1 MYYTNKAMK
10 LDKENTKQ
18 IIKIVVI
25 AIVLLV
31 VLLNIETVWNV
42 FKTFLG
48 ILSPFIWGLAIAF
61 ILNIFMRFYE
71 EKLFKTRKKGKSK
84 ASSKNIT
91 KEEKASI
98 AKESNTK
105 ETVKDKNSKIED
117 VQEKESKKGIKRVFS
132 IALSIITIV
141 AVITIILLL
150 IIPQF
155 VEIIKDLITNMPS
168 YLESLKAWA
177 IDLTQRVP
185 EINNFIQNIQIDT
198 ESLQDSLMNI
208 SKDVLGV
215 TINQISG
222 LVSGIVNF
230 FIAVVFA
237 VYILANKEGLKV
249 QAKEFIY
256 ARTTKER
263 ADHILKVSRLAR
275 DSFRSFLTGQA
286 KEAVILG
293 VLCTLGMLILGIPYA
308 GPVGALTALTAFIPI
323 VGAFIG
329 GFIGAV
335 LIVAVDP
342 IKALIFI
349 IFIIVLQQIEGNLIY
364 PHVVGKNIGL
374 PSIWVLVAIT
384 IGGSLFG
391 IMGMIVGLP
400 ILSII
405 YAIVTENTNEKLQEK
420 GLKQEEA
427 IESK

>member
-1 MYYTNKAMK
+1 MK

-31 VLLNIETVWNV
+31 ALLNIEPVWNI
-42 FKTFLG
+42 FKTFLS

-71 EKLFKTRKKGKSK
+71 EKLFKTKAKTYNKSTKKSSISGIKEIDKKESAKGNNIKTENVQK
-84 ASSKNIT
+84 ASSKT
-91 KEEKASI
+91 
-98 AKESNTK
+98 
-105 ETVKDKNSKIED
+105 
-117 VQEKESKKGIKRVFS
+117 GIKRALS
-132 IALSIITIV
+132 ITLSIITIV

-155 VEIIKDLITNMPS
+155 VEIIKN
-168 YLESLKAWA
+168 WA
-177 IDLTQRVP
+177 IDLTERVP

-198 ESLQDSLMNI
+198 EALKEGVMNI
-208 SKDVLGV
+208 SKDVLDV
-215 TINQISG
+215 TINQVSG
-222 LVSGIVNF
+222 LVGGIVNF

-256 ARTTKER
+256 ARATKER
-263 ADHILKVSRLAR
+263 ADYILKVSRLAR

-308 GPVGALTALTAFIPI
+308 GPVCALTALTAFIPI

-329 GFIGAV
+329 GFVGAI

-405 YAIVTENTNEKLQEK
+405 YAIVTENTNKKLQEK
-420 GLKQEEA
+420 GLKEEA
-427 IESK
+427 

>member
-1 MYYTNKAMK
+1 MK

-31 VLLNIETVWNV
+31 ALLNIEPVWNI
-42 FKTFLG
+42 FKTFLS

-71 EKLFKTRKKGKSK
+71 EKLFKTKAKTYNKSTKK
-84 ASSKNIT
+84 SSISGI
-91 KEEKASI
+91 KEIDK
-98 AKESNTK
+98 KESAKNKNNEKSTEQK
-105 ETVKDKNSKIED
+105 ETSKT
-117 VQEKESKKGIKRVFS
+117 GIKRALS
-132 IALSIITIV
+132 ITLSIITIV

-155 VEIIKDLITNMPS
+155 VEIIKNLIINMPS
-168 YLESLKAWA
+168 YLESLKTWA
-177 IDLTQRVP
+177 IDLTERVP

-198 ESLQDSLMNI
+198 EALKEGVMNI
-208 SKDVLGV
+208 SKDVLDV
-215 TINQISG
+215 TINQVSG
-222 LVSGIVNF
+222 LVGGIVNF

-256 ARTTKER
+256 ARVTKER
-263 ADHILKVSRLAR
+263 ADYILKVSRLAR

-329 GFIGAV
+329 GFVGAI

-405 YAIVTENTNEKLQEK
+405 YAIVTENTNKKLQEK
-420 GLKQEEA
+420 GLKEEA
-427 IESK
+427 

>member
-1 MYYTNKAMK
+1 MYHIKNMK

-31 VLLNIETVWNV
+31 ALLNIEPVWNV
-42 FKTFLG
+42 CKTFLS
-48 ILSPFIWGLAIAF
+48 ILSPFICGLAIAF

-71 EKLFKTRKKGKSK
+71 EKLFKTKKKRKNNSKEITQSEKNNQSNNIITK
-84 ASSKNIT
+84 ASNNVINKTNL
-91 KEEKASI
+91 
-98 AKESNTK
+98 
-105 ETVKDKNSKIED
+105 
-117 VQEKESKKGIKRVFS
+117 EKENKQNKGNKNGKRVVS

-141 AVITIILLL
+141 AVVTIIMLL

-155 VEIIKDLITNMPS
+155 VEIIKNLIINMPT
-168 YLESLKAWA
+168 YLESLKDWA

-198 ESLQDSLMNI
+198 EALKNGLMNI
-208 SKDVLGV
+208 SKGVLDV
-215 TINQISG
+215 TINQVSG

-230 FIAVVFA
+230 FIAIVFA

-256 ARTTKER
+256 ARIPEER
-263 ADHILKVSRLAR
+263 ADYILKVSRLAR

-329 GFIGAV
+329 GFVGAV
-335 LIVAVDP
+335 LIVAIDP

-391 IMGMIVGLP
+391 IMGMVIGLP

-405 YAIVTENTNEKLQEK
+405 YAIVTENTNKKLQEK
-420 GLKQEEA
+420 GLKEEA
-427 IESK
+427 IENK

>member
-1 MYYTNKAMK
+1 MK

-31 VLLNIETVWNV
+31 ALLNIIQIWEIFKV
-42 FKTFLG
+42 FLN

-61 ILNIFMRFYE
+61 ILNIFMTFYE
-71 EKLFKTRKKGKSK
+71 NKLFKSRKAK
-84 ASSKNIT
+84 KNNN
-91 KEEKASI
+91 KELKQ
-98 AKESNTK
+98 K
-105 ETVKDKNSKIED
+105 KN
-117 VQEKESKKGIKRVFS
+117 GIKRVCS
-132 IALSIITIV
+132 IALSIITII
-141 AVITIILLL
+141 AVITIIMLL

-155 VEIIKDLITNMPS
+155 VEVIKNLVINIPD
-168 YLESLKAWA
+168 YLENLKFFAMD
-177 IDLTQRVP
+177 ITEKVP

-198 ESLQDSLMNI
+198 EALRNGIINI
-208 SKDVLGV
+208 SKDVLDITV
-215 TINQISG
+215 NQ
-222 LVSGIVNF
+222 VSNLFSNVVNF
-230 FIAVVFA
+230 FIAIVFA

-256 ARTTKER
+256 ARLDKEK
-263 ADHILKVSRLAR
+263 ADYILKVSRLSR
-275 DSFRSFLTGQA
+275 DSFRNFLTGQA

-293 VLCTLGMLILGIPYA
+293 VLCAIGMLILGIPYA
-308 GPVGALTALTAFIPI
+308 GPIGALTALTAFVPI

-342 IKALIFI
+342 IKAIIFI
-349 IFIIVLQQIEGNLIY
+349 IFIIVLQQVEGNLIY

-405 YAIVTENTNEKLQEK
+405 YAIVTENTKNKIKEK
-420 GLKQEEA
+420 GLEEKF
-427 IESK
+427 ENTQV